1 MERDIVKQFYPLSGI
16 QREYASKV
24 VSADEAVKVVKSG
37 DRIHY
42 GLFCGLV
49 RELDEA
55 LAKRTEELQDVIV
68 MTTIWNYKEPPAILR
83 ADPEAR
89 HFKYLS
95 THFSGLDRKM
105 NKQGICWAIPV
116 QFRENPKYWAEN
128 VGDIDIAMLQVAPM
142 DRFGNFNFGP
152 QLAEYWGIFKR
163 AKKII
168 VEVNEC
174 QPVIHGAENSINIS
188 QIDMVVEGSPKPLPS
203 IVAKDA
209 SDVEKKIAAHIVDK
223 IESGSALQL
232 GIGGMPNYVGKMI
245 AESDI
250 NDLSVHTEMFVDAYV
265 NLYRQGKIT
274 GNKNTHKG
282 KMVFT
287 FAMGSQEV
295 YDFLNDNPLGYIAP
309 VDYVNALEVIA
320 ANDKVVSINS
330 CLQVDLFGQVNS
342 ESAGLQHIGGTGGQ
356 LDFVMGAFKSN
367 GGKSFLCTP
376 SVRVNSD
383 GSLTS
388 LIMPTLPQGSIVSCP
403 RSATHYVVT
412 EYGAVNLKGMST
424 WERAEKLISIA
435 HPSFRDE
442 LVRDAEKMGVWKS
455 SSKVLY

>member
-1 MERDIVKQFYPLSGI
+1 MDRETVKHFYPLADL
-16 QREYASKV
+16 QRQYASKL

-49 RELDEA
+49 RDLDTA

-68 MTTIWNYKEPPAILR
+68 MTTIWNYPEPSAILR
-83 ADPEAR
+83 ADPGAR

-95 THFSGLDRKM
+95 THMSGLDRKM
-105 NKQGICWAIPV
+105 NKQGCCWFIPV
-116 QFRENPKYWAEN
+116 QFRENPKYWAED
-128 VGDIDIAMLQVAPM
+128 VGDIDVAMLQVSPM
-142 DRFGNFNFGP
+142 DKYGNFNFGP

-168 VEVNEC
+168 VEVNEY
-174 QPVIHGAENSINIS
+174 QPIMHGVQNTLNLS
-188 QIDMVVEGSPKPLPS
+188 QVDMVVEGTSRPLPS

-209 SDVEKKIAAHIVDK
+209 TDIEKKIAMHIVEK
-223 IESGSALQL
+223 IGSGSSLQL
-232 GIGGMPNYVGKMI
+232 GIGGIPNYVGKMI

-250 NDLSVHTEMFVDAYV
+250 DDLSVHTEMFVDAYV
-265 NLYRQGKIT
+265 NLYRQGKVT

-282 KMVFT
+282 KMVYT

-295 YDFLNDNPLGYIAP
+295 YDFLNDNPMGYIAP

-320 ANDKVVSINS
+320 ANDNVVSINS

-356 LDFVMGAFKSN
+356 LDFVMGAFKSK
-367 GGKSFLCTP
+367 GGQSFLCTP
-376 SVRVNSD
+376 SARRNPD

-403 RSATHYVVT
+403 RSATHYIVT
-412 EYGAVNLKGMST
+412 EYGTANLKGMST
-424 WERAEKLISIA
+424 WERAEKLIAIA
-435 HPSFRDE
+435 HPQFQDE
-442 LVRDAEKMGVWKS
+442 LVREAEKMGIWKN